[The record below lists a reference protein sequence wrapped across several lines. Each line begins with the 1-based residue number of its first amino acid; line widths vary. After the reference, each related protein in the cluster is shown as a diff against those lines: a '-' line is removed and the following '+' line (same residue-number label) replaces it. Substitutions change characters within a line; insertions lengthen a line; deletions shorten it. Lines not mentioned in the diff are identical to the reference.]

1 MDIELI
7 KQFFKENNVNNG
19 HNLPA
24 IKNLFVV
31 IDAINNQNTYD
42 EVVIGGAN
50 LPRNPYK
57 YTAPITPGKDMIGNI
72 KKRAKGFVDNEKLY
86 YKTRLEYALSIFL
99 TSIMMYKMGYYLSL
113 DEVERVKESYQFLI
127 NHEKDVP
134 IDLSI
139 YESEYQE
146 TIERKDRLAT
156 DSDEYRKKLSRA
168 LAILNDKEKV
178 KELVHDMAEH
188 KNIEDLDVI
197 DGVIDIIIYGKVN
210 FNERINVN
218 ASIIRTIERFNEDG
232 IESYEEG
239 IDTEEYEQSYG
250 YSIPDEDKEKEYY
263 SILERVYEKSVEEQ
277 KKSGRPLSYHLYV
290 NLNNELVYNTIAFSW
305 SQDNQKIKD
314 IINHHRTED
323 INEEN
328 NAVTCHTWSSAMR
341 ELLSMA
347 GYDAYVVGRK
357 RHQFVLFF
365 DEEGNPWVA
374 DGTNAPNHERP
385 NWFFGSDLSRTRLG
399 LEPNYLYQVMGNNEY
414 LKEDNIFYDE
424 HGEQRKGNDIIYEQY
439 RRKNSF
445 TFDIDD
451 YRREDGSIDYK
462 AILKVLDNNPDIMD
476 KFAKAVKESH
486 DGSSMVDFINEVIK
500 CLIKGHEG
508 DDLLLLNCIMNMV
521 YILKSG
527 EKGTLAWLKE
537 ISGIM
542 PGYSIGVTHKIYQK
556 VGDRTKIV
564 PLIYVKGKDNV
575 EYYIWNDT
583 DGFIKITKEAL
594 KEKIESGEYHSSTN
608 NGSTERLESIAI
620 IPGIRSPKKSV
631 EAEEVE
637 IFGETTSVE
646 ADDGSGW
653 VNIEYDG

>member
-1 MDIELI
+1 
-7 KQFFKENNVNNG
+7 
-19 HNLPA
+19 
-24 IKNLFVV
+24 
-31 IDAINNQNTYD
+31 
-42 EVVIGGAN
+42 
-50 LPRNPYK
+50 
-57 YTAPITPGKDMIGNI
+57 MIGNI

-277 KKSGRPLSYHLYV
+277 KKSGRPLSYHLYI